1 MTAALAAS
9 DFLRLPLAA
18 LKPVC
23 RALSARLTVATN
35 FHHALDGLY
44 YSPSGFNVAIVPGD
58 ELPLADSLAGEQHG
72 DLQMWSVGISILV
85 SHRLPP
91 TIEVAQGL
99 YDNVGGMPPF
109 LDLVSRIRDAIRQ
122 MQMPAGSTGGFWTY
136 KSRQYIAVAGDDK
149 MLPVYKL
156 DFEIEATPPYP
167 DGSPEICPPDIGGDD
182 DELLKPEEA
191 EGE

>member
-72 DLQMWSVGISILV
+72 DLQMWNVGISILV
-85 SHRLPP
+85 YNSMQQ
-91 TIEVAQGL
+91 TIEDTKGL
-99 YDNVGGMPPF
+99 
-109 LDLVSRIRDAIRQ
+109 
-122 MQMPAGSTGGFWTY
+122 
-136 KSRQYIAVAGDDK
+136 
-149 MLPVYKL
+149 
-156 DFEIEATPPYP
+156 
-167 DGSPEICPPDIGGDD
+167 
-182 DELLKPEEA
+182 
-191 EGE
+191 